1 MKKDWIRMAAVC
13 AVLTVATASSVNA
26 AGSKLSIGLGQGTA
40 DGYGAATVGTGSY
53 LAPTSAPET
62 NAGVEYWCAFSD
74 DYALALSGAYGFS
87 SMKWEGAASGDPEI
101 KATGK
106 SIKVR
111 VGGDRTGK
119 VGERLTVFMGPGLE
133 FWTGKQK
140 LTVGGVG
147 SESESVKR
155 YGVSGRIGGF
165 MALTEKVSIMGQ
177 VGHTFGLATVTDGAK
192 TTWMPSSFNASWGLS
207 FGF

>member
-1 MKKDWIRMAAVC
+1 MKNQWIRLGAMC
-13 AVLTVATASSVNA
+13 AVLVAAMASSASA

-40 DGYGAATVGTGSY
+40 DGYSAATVGTGSY
-53 LAPTSAPET
+53 LAPTSAPEM
-62 NAGVEYWCAFSD
+62 NAGVEYWYAFNE
-74 DYALALSGAYGFS
+74 DYAFALSGAYGFS

-111 VGGDRTGK
+111 VGGDRTGR

-140 LTVGGVG
+140 LTVAGVG
-147 SESESVKR
+147 NESKSVKR

-165 MALTEKVSIMGQ
+165 MALSENVSIMGQ
-177 VGHTFGLATVTDGAK
+177 VGHTFGLATVTDDAK
-192 TTWMPSSFNASWGLS
+192 TTWLPSSFNASWGLT